1 MLYCSL
7 LAVSAGLD
15 LHELP
20 HRALQLP
27 LLLLPA
33 ASRARLLLHIA
44 ETGPGH
50 MGHGG
55 QLLLYCTVLYRYCT
69 VLYCGF
75 LAPHTVLCFTFCPPA
90 HCCGRWC
97 AGRTFSAS
105 RLSSASRGS
114 GGGGWW
120 QRGYRHQGVHT
131 FTLLWFNFLNLL
143 LSLILKLWLMI
154 SGFPRSLDLGDLS
167 FESDYLPPSCLAPP
181 SWCWWW
187 WWQRYGDSG
196 CGAWPKWP

>member
-55 QLLLYCTVLYRYCT
+55 QLLLYCTVLYCTGTVLYCT
-69 VLYCGF
+69 VLYCTILWILSTSHCTLLYF
-75 LAPHTVLCFTFCPPA
+75 LSPCPLLRPLVCWPDILRLQTELCFTRLWRRWLVTAWLQAPGCPYIYIA
-90 HCCGRWC
+90 LVQFSQF
-97 AGRTFSAS
+97 TFVFDFETMIDDIW
-105 RLSSASRGS
+105 LSKIFGLPKALDPR
-114 GGGGWW
+114 
-120 QRGYRHQGVHT
+120 R
-131 FTLLWFNFLNLL
+131 
-143 LSLILKLWLMI
+143 LKL
-154 SGFPRSLDLGDLS
+154 
-167 FESDYLPPSCLAPP
+167 
-181 SWCWWW
+181 
-187 WWQRYGDSG
+187 
-196 CGAWPKWP
+196 